1 MFRMCSTSMLSS
13 GELTFK
19 LHTWNSLCERVDAK
33 IKEGFLI

>member
-19 LHTWNSLCERVDAK
+19 YTRGTRYANEWTPKSEKD
-33 IKEGFLI
+33 F